1 MNERMKKKTNEKH
14 KVTNLER
21 GKRRRGGAR
30 LLEKTTVEAVVARR
44 MSVTTMQQ
52 KSRRLILADLTVENL
67 EIASSRNLCSVR
79 RFKQQQKRQLPLIPA
94 KLERDS
100 SPKPI
105 PPNRTRSIQ
114 RGLDAHSIEGVVL
127 RCGEVRGLDKDTN

>member
-1 MNERMKKKTNEKH
+1 MNEWIEKIRNEKH

-30 LLEKTTVEAVVARR
+30 LVEKTTVEAVMART
-44 MSVTTMQQ
+44 MSVSTMQQ
-52 KSRRLILADLTVENL
+52 KSRRVILADLTV

-79 RFKQQQKRQLPLIPA
+79 RFKQQQKRQLPLITA

-105 PPNRTRSIQ
+105 PPSRTRSIQ
-114 RGLDAHSIEGVVL
+114 RRIDAHSIEGVML
-127 RCGEVRGLDKDTN
+127 RCGEV